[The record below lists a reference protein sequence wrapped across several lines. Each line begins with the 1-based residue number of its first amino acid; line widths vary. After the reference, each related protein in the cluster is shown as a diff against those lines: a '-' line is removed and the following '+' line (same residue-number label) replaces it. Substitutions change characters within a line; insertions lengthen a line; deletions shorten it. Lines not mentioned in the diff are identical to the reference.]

1 MERKREVW
9 VDYIKVFACI
19 LVVLGHFFQSM
30 TKSNILPANDVYH
43 WFDTT
48 VYYFHVPLFFICSGY
63 LYQKLSRVD
72 SFERWKRN
80 VLKKLITFGIP
91 YFTFSIVTWVLKTAF
106 SSSVNDQLGGIIETL
121 LMKPASPYW
130 YLYCLFLLFLVTP
143 TINGT
148 KSMIYVVGVAVIGRV
163 IALSGVDIPVY
174 AVSVVLINEI
184 WFVSGM
190 ILACEPVRSWFMRQK
205 PLIGWITVCL
215 FVATSVFAYVYE
227 LGNGIVALIL
237 GMMACIGFL
246 LMFIS
251 MFKKENKV
259 MDYLSKYTMPIFLM
273 HTIFAASVR
282 AVLLKIGIQN
292 GVIHMVIGLG
302 ISFVGPIIA
311 AEVMKRIKCM
321 EFFLYPG
328 KYIKLK

>member
-215 FVATSVFAYVYE
+215 FAATSVFAYVYE